1 MNIISKLVA
10 SALLLSAIAP
20 VMGQDK
26 VSTVPVSFVKGSS
39 SATMKGNFGGY
50 DSVNYTLS
58 ARAGQTMTVK
68 ITGSSS
74 ANFNVFKPG
83 DAPGNATAV
92 GSGSVGTDWSGALPA
107 TGKYTVQVFQMR
119 ASGRRGEQVPY
130 TVTFRIQ

>member
-10 SALLLSAIAP
+10 SALLLSAVAP

-26 VSTVPVSFVKGSS
+26 VSTVPVSFAKGSS

-119 ASGRRGEQVPY
+119 ASARRGEQVPY

>member
-119 ASGRRGEQVPY
+119 ASARRGEQVPY

>member
-1 MNIISKLVA
+1 MNAIRHAAVLSMLLLVA
-10 SALLLSAIAP
+10 AP

-26 VSTVPVSFVKGSS
+26 VSTVPVSFAKGSS
-39 SATMKGNFGGY
+39 SATMKGNLGGY

-68 ITGSSS
+68 IAGSAN

-83 DAPGNATAV
+83 DVPGNATAL
-92 GSGSVGTDWSGALPA
+92 GSGSVGANWSGALPA

-119 ASGRRGEQVPY
+119 ASARRGEQVPF
-130 TVTFRIQ
+130 TVTFGIR

>member
-10 SALLLSAIAP
+10 SALLLSAVAP

-26 VSTVPVSFVKGSS
+26 VSTVPVSFAKGSS

-92 GSGSVGTDWSGALPA
+92 GSGSMGTDWSGALPA

-119 ASGRRGEQVPY
+119 ASARRGEQVPY

>member
-10 SALLLSAIAP
+10 SALLLSAVAP

-26 VSTVPVSFVKGSS
+26 VSTVPVSFAKGSS

-92 GSGSVGTDWSGALPA
+92 GRGSMGTDWSGALPA

-119 ASGRRGEQVPY
+119 ASARRGEQVPY